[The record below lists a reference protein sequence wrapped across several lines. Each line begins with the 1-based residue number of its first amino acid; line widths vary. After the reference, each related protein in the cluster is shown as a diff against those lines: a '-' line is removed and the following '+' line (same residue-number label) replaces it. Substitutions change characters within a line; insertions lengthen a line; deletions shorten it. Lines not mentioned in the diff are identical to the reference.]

1 MRNFRLLNASEIE
14 CRISETKMA
23 SNGKGYVRLLLYKT
37 ARTDAALLDEKFGMF
52 GWQNEYKVIDGKMY
66 CGIGI
71 KSDSGEWIWKWNVG
85 TESNTEAEKGQ
96 ASDALKRAGF
106 TLGLGTELYSAPD
119 ITIWSPTVEIKEANG
134 KARCYE
140 RFDVKEIGYDDNE
153 NINLLV
159 IVNSKGKEVF
169 RMGGYASKTK
179 QGVSATQKARE
190 GDFNASVVTSS
201 SNEKTSLKTAS
212 GEPKATTEQVLA
224 IMQLSKDVNSILR
237 YYNVARLEDLPVG
250 TAEDVIQRLKKAREK
265 G

>member
-14 CRISETKMA
+14 CRISETKMM

-37 ARTDAALLDEKFGMF
+37 ARTDAALLDEKFGMT
-52 GWQNEYKVIDGKMY
+52 GWQNRYECIDGKMY

-71 KSDSGEWIWKWNVG
+71 RSEGEWIWKWNVG

-106 TLGLGTELYSAPD
+106 TLGIGTELYSAPD
-119 ITIWSPTVEIKEANG
+119 ITIWSPTVEIKDAGNG

-140 RFDVKEIGYDDNE
+140 RFDVKEIGYDKDE

-169 RMGGYASKTK
+169 RMGGYGKAK
-179 QGVSATQKARE
+179 QAVQGGSEARR
-190 GDFNASVVTSS
+190 GDLKPQVT
-201 SNEKTSLKTAS
+201 NPPLTDETSLKTAS
-212 GEPKATTEQVLA
+212 GEPKATTEQVEE
-224 IMQLSKDVNSILR
+224 IKKLSKDVNSILR
-237 YYNVARLEDLPVG
+237 YYKVEKLEDLPIG
-250 TAEDVIQRLKKAREK
+250 TAEDVIQRLRKAR
-265 G
+265 GV